1 MKIHNTV
8 KGEDMQNF
16 IEQFGDYAPIIF
28 LLLASILPIFL
39 FPPGIF
45 SVIGGLL
52 FGFKLGAVLTIIA
65 AIIYTNIMFLISR
78 YFARNKIENFLEKR
92 LTLKQFNRIFGLKD
106 NKLAT
111 FLIICRLIPIL
122 PNSVVS
128 YSYGLT
134 RISFKHYF
142 IANLIGLI
150 PGRLIWL
157 NFGSKLNNIWSL
169 EFLMAAILIL
179 AFVIIG
185 AIVAKNMEKKQNG
198 STYDEPYIMK
208 KILLTCY
215 SYIIYSKLYINFIL

>member
-1 MKIHNTV
+1 
-8 KGEDMQNF
+8 MQNF

-28 LLLASILPIFL
+28 LLLASILPILL

-52 FGFKLGAVLTIIA
+52 FGFTKGAILTIVA

-122 PNSVVS
+122 PNSIVS

-169 EFLMAAILIL
+169 EFLTAVVLIV
-179 AFVIIG
+179 AFIGIG
-185 AIVAKNMEKKQNG
+185 AIVAKNME
-198 STYDEPYIMK
+198 
-208 KILLTCY
+208 
-215 SYIIYSKLYINFIL
+215 

>member
-1 MKIHNTV
+1 
-8 KGEDMQNF
+8 MQNF

-28 LLLASILPIFL
+28 LLLASILPILL

-52 FGFKLGAVLTIIA
+52 FGFTKGAILTIVA

-122 PNSVVS
+122 PNSIVS

-169 EFLMAAILIL
+169 EFLTAAILII

-185 AIVAKNMEKKQNG
+185 TIVAKNME
-198 STYDEPYIMK
+198 
-208 KILLTCY
+208 
-215 SYIIYSKLYINFIL
+215 

>member
-52 FGFKLGAVLTIIA
+52 FGFTKGAILTIIA

-92 LTLKQFNRIFGLKD
+92 LTLKQYNRIFGLND

-122 PNSVVS
+122 PNSIVS

-169 EFLMAAILIL
+169 EFLMAAVLIV
-179 AFVIIG
+179 AFIGIG
-185 AIVAKNMEKKQNG
+185 AIVAKNMK
-198 STYDEPYIMK
+198 
-208 KILLTCY
+208 
-215 SYIIYSKLYINFIL
+215 

>member
-1 MKIHNTV
+1 
-8 KGEDMQNF
+8 MQNF

-52 FGFKLGAVLTIIA
+52 FGFTKGATLTIIA

-92 LTLKQFNRIFGLKD
+92 LTLKQFNRIFGLND
-106 NKLAT
+106 NKLST

-122 PNSVVS
+122 PNSIVS

-185 AIVAKNMEKKQNG
+185 AIVAKNME
-198 STYDEPYIMK
+198 
-208 KILLTCY
+208 
-215 SYIIYSKLYINFIL
+215 

>member
-1 MKIHNTV
+1 
-8 KGEDMQNF
+8 MQNF

-28 LLLASILPIFL
+28 LLLASILPILL

-52 FGFKLGAVLTIIA
+52 FGFKLGAFLTIIA

-92 LTLKQFNRIFGLKD
+92 LTLKQYNRIFGLND

-150 PGRLIWL
+150 PSRLIWL

-169 EFLMAAILIL
+169 EFLMAAILII

-185 AIVAKNMEKKQNG
+185 TIVAKNME
-198 STYDEPYIMK
+198 
-208 KILLTCY
+208 
-215 SYIIYSKLYINFIL
+215 

>member
-1 MKIHNTV
+1 
-8 KGEDMQNF
+8 MQNF

-78 YFARNKIENFLEKR
+78 YFVRNKIENFLEKR
-92 LTLKQFNRIFGLKD
+92 LTLKQFNRIFGLND

-111 FLIICRLIPIL
+111 FLIIYRLIPIL
-122 PNSVVS
+122 PNSIVS

-142 IANLIGLI
+142 MANLIGLI

-169 EFLMAAILIL
+169 EFLMAAILII

-185 AIVAKNMEKKQNG
+185 TIVAKNME
-198 STYDEPYIMK
+198 
-208 KILLTCY
+208 
-215 SYIIYSKLYINFIL
+215 

>member
-1 MKIHNTV
+1 
-8 KGEDMQNF
+8 MQNF

-28 LLLASILPIFL
+28 LLLASILPILL

-52 FGFKLGAVLTIIA
+52 FGFKLGAFLTIIA

-92 LTLKQFNRIFGLKD
+92 LTLKQFNRIFGLND

-122 PNSVVS
+122 PNSIVS

-142 IANLIGLI
+142 MANLIGLI

-169 EFLMAAILIL
+169 EFLTAAVLIV
-179 AFVIIG
+179 AFIGIG
-185 AIVAKNMEKKQNG
+185 AIVAKNME
-198 STYDEPYIMK
+198 
-208 KILLTCY
+208 
-215 SYIIYSKLYINFIL
+215 

>member
-1 MKIHNTV
+1 
-8 KGEDMQNF
+8 MQNF

-28 LLLASILPIFL
+28 LLLASILPILL

-52 FGFKLGAVLTIIA
+52 FGFTKGAILTIIA
-65 AIIYTNIMFLISR
+65 AIIYTNIMFLLSR

-92 LTLKQFNRIFGLKD
+92 LTLKQFNRIFGLND

-122 PNSVVS
+122 PNSIVS

-169 EFLMAAILIL
+169 EFLMAVVLIV
-179 AFVIIG
+179 AFIGIG
-185 AIVAKNMEKKQNG
+185 AIVAKNME
-198 STYDEPYIMK
+198 
-208 KILLTCY
+208 
-215 SYIIYSKLYINFIL
+215 

>member
-1 MKIHNTV
+1 
-8 KGEDMQNF
+8 MQNF

-92 LTLKQFNRIFGLKD
+92 LTLKQFNRIFSLNDK
-106 NKLAT
+106 KLAT

-122 PNSVVS
+122 PNSIVS

-142 IANLIGLI
+142 MANLIGLI
-150 PGRLIWL
+150 PSRLIWL

-169 EFLMAAILIL
+169 EFLMAAILII

-185 AIVAKNMEKKQNG
+185 AIVAKNME
-198 STYDEPYIMK
+198 
-208 KILLTCY
+208 
-215 SYIIYSKLYINFIL
+215 

>member
-92 LTLKQFNRIFGLKD
+92 LTLKQFNRIFGLND
-106 NKLAT
+106 NKLST

-122 PNSVVS
+122 PNSIVS

-169 EFLMAAILIL
+169 EFLMAAILII
-179 AFVIIG
+179 AFVAIG
-185 AIVAKNMEKKQNG
+185 AIVAKNME
-198 STYDEPYIMK
+198 
-208 KILLTCY
+208 
-215 SYIIYSKLYINFIL
+215 

>member
-1 MKIHNTV
+1 
-8 KGEDMQNF
+8 MQNF

-52 FGFKLGAVLTIIA
+52 FGFTKGAILTIIA
-65 AIIYTNIMFLISR
+65 AIIYTNIMFLLSR
-78 YFARNKIENFLEKR
+78 YFARNKIENFLTKH
-92 LTLKQFNRIFGLKD
+92 LTLEQYNRIFGLND

-169 EFLMAAILIL
+169 EFLMAAILII
-179 AFVIIG
+179 AFIGIG
-185 AIVAKNMEKKQNG
+185 AIVAKNME
-198 STYDEPYIMK
+198 
-208 KILLTCY
+208 
-215 SYIIYSKLYINFIL
+215 

>member
-28 LLLASILPIFL
+28 LLLASILPILL

-122 PNSVVS
+122 PNSIVS

-169 EFLMAAILIL
+169 EFLMAAILII
-179 AFVIIG
+179 AFVAIG
-185 AIVAKNMEKKQNG
+185 AIVAKNME
-198 STYDEPYIMK
+198 
-208 KILLTCY
+208 
-215 SYIIYSKLYINFIL
+215 

>member
-1 MKIHNTV
+1 MKIHNTI

-16 IEQFGDYAPIIF
+16 IEQFGNYAPIIF

-52 FGFKLGAVLTIIA
+52 FGFTKGAILTIIA

-185 AIVAKNMEKKQNG
+185 AIVAKNME
-198 STYDEPYIMK
+198 
-208 KILLTCY
+208 
-215 SYIIYSKLYINFIL
+215 

>member
-1 MKIHNTV
+1 MKIHNTI

-16 IEQFGDYAPIIF
+16 IEQFGNYAPIIF

-52 FGFKLGAVLTIIA
+52 FGFKLGAVLTITA

-122 PNSVVS
+122 PNSIVS

-169 EFLMAAILIL
+169 EFLMAAVLIV
-179 AFVIIG
+179 AFIGIG
-185 AIVAKNMEKKQNG
+185 AIVAKNME
-198 STYDEPYIMK
+198 
-208 KILLTCY
+208 
-215 SYIIYSKLYINFIL
+215 

>member
-1 MKIHNTV
+1 
-8 KGEDMQNF
+8 MQNF

-28 LLLASILPIFL
+28 LLLASILPILL

-92 LTLKQFNRIFGLKD
+92 LTLKQYNRIFGLND

-169 EFLMAAILIL
+169 EFLMAAILII
-179 AFVIIG
+179 AFVAIG
-185 AIVAKNMEKKQNG
+185 AIVAKNME
-198 STYDEPYIMK
+198 
-208 KILLTCY
+208 
-215 SYIIYSKLYINFIL
+215 

>member
-169 EFLMAAILIL
+169 EFLIAAILIL
-179 AFVIIG
+179 AFVIID
-185 AIVAKNMEKKQNG
+185 AIATKNME
-198 STYDEPYIMK
+198 
-208 KILLTCY
+208 
-215 SYIIYSKLYINFIL
+215 

>member
-1 MKIHNTV
+1 
-8 KGEDMQNF
+8 
-16 IEQFGDYAPIIF
+16 
-28 LLLASILPIFL
+28 
-39 FPPGIF
+39 
-45 SVIGGLL
+45 
-52 FGFKLGAVLTIIA
+52 
-65 AIIYTNIMFLISR
+65 MFLISR

-92 LTLKQFNRIFGLKD
+92 LTLKQFNRIFSLKD

-169 EFLMAAILIL
+169 EFLTAAILIV
-179 AFVIIG
+179 AFIGIG
-185 AIVAKNMEKKQNG
+185 AIVAKNME
-198 STYDEPYIMK
+198 
-208 KILLTCY
+208 
-215 SYIIYSKLYINFIL
+215 

>member
-1 MKIHNTV
+1 
-8 KGEDMQNF
+8 MQNF

-28 LLLASILPIFL
+28 LLLASILPILL

-52 FGFKLGAVLTIIA
+52 FGFKLGAFLTIIA

-92 LTLKQFNRIFGLKD
+92 LTLKQFNRIFGLND

-122 PNSVVS
+122 PNSIVS

-142 IANLIGLI
+142 MANLIGLI

-169 EFLMAAILIL
+169 EFLMAAILII
-179 AFVIIG
+179 AFVAIG
-185 AIVAKNMEKKQNG
+185 AIVAKNME
-198 STYDEPYIMK
+198 
-208 KILLTCY
+208 
-215 SYIIYSKLYINFIL
+215 

>member
-45 SVIGGLL
+45 SIIGGLL

-169 EFLMAAILIL
+169 EFLIAAILIL

-185 AIVAKNMEKKQNG
+185 AIATKNME
-198 STYDEPYIMK
+198 
-208 KILLTCY
+208 
-215 SYIIYSKLYINFIL
+215 

>member
-1 MKIHNTV
+1 
-8 KGEDMQNF
+8 MQNF
-16 IEQFGDYAPIIF
+16 IEQFGNYAPIIF

-78 YFARNKIENFLEKR
+78 YFARNKIENFLAKH
-92 LTLKQFNRIFGLKD
+92 LTLKQYNRIFGLDD

-142 IANLIGLI
+142 MANLIGLI

-169 EFLMAAILIL
+169 EFLTAAVLIV
-179 AFVIIG
+179 AFIGIG
-185 AIVAKNMEKKQNG
+185 AIVTKNTE
-198 STYDEPYIMK
+198 
-208 KILLTCY
+208 
-215 SYIIYSKLYINFIL
+215 

>member
-1 MKIHNTV
+1 
-8 KGEDMQNF
+8 MQNF

-28 LLLASILPIFL
+28 LLLASILPILL

-92 LTLKQFNRIFGLKD
+92 LTLKQFNRIFGLND

-122 PNSVVS
+122 PNSIVS

-142 IANLIGLI
+142 MANLIGLI

-169 EFLMAAILIL
+169 EFLMAAILII
-179 AFVIIG
+179 AFVAIG
-185 AIVAKNMEKKQNG
+185 AIVAKNIE
-198 STYDEPYIMK
+198 
-208 KILLTCY
+208 
-215 SYIIYSKLYINFIL
+215 

>member
-52 FGFKLGAVLTIIA
+52 FGFTKGAILTIIA
-65 AIIYTNIMFLISR
+65 AIIYTNIMFLLSR
-78 YFARNKIENFLEKR
+78 YFARNKIENFLANH
-92 LTLKQFNRIFGLKD
+92 LTLKQYNRIFGLND

-169 EFLMAAILIL
+169 EFLMAAILII
-179 AFVIIG
+179 AFVAIG
-185 AIVAKNMEKKQNG
+185 AIVAKNME
-198 STYDEPYIMK
+198 
-208 KILLTCY
+208 
-215 SYIIYSKLYINFIL
+215 

>member
-1 MKIHNTV
+1 
-8 KGEDMQNF
+8 MQNF

-28 LLLASILPIFL
+28 LLLASILPILL

-52 FGFKLGAVLTIIA
+52 FGFKLGAFLTIIA

-92 LTLKQFNRIFGLKD
+92 LTLKQFNRIFGLND

-122 PNSVVS
+122 PNSIVS

-142 IANLIGLI
+142 MANLIGLI

-169 EFLMAAILIL
+169 EFLTAIVLIV
-179 AFVIIG
+179 AFIGIG
-185 AIVAKNMEKKQNG
+185 AIVAKNME
-198 STYDEPYIMK
+198 
-208 KILLTCY
+208 
-215 SYIIYSKLYINFIL
+215 

>member
-1 MKIHNTV
+1 
-8 KGEDMQNF
+8 MQNF
-16 IEQFGDYAPIIF
+16 IEQFGDCAPIIF
-28 LLLASILPIFL
+28 LLLASILSIFL

-92 LTLKQFNRIFGLKD
+92 LTLKQFNRIFSLNDK
-106 NKLAT
+106 KLAT

-122 PNSVVS
+122 PNSIVS

-142 IANLIGLI
+142 MANLIGLI
-150 PGRLIWL
+150 PSRLIWL

-169 EFLMAAILIL
+169 EFLMAAILII

-185 AIVAKNMEKKQNG
+185 TIVAKNME
-198 STYDEPYIMK
+198 
-208 KILLTCY
+208 
-215 SYIIYSKLYINFIL
+215 

>member
-28 LLLASILPIFL
+28 LLLASILPILL

-52 FGFKLGAVLTIIA
+52 FGFTKGAILTIIA

-122 PNSVVS
+122 PNSIVS

-142 IANLIGLI
+142 IANLICLI

-169 EFLMAAILIL
+169 EFLMAAILII
-179 AFVIIG
+179 AFVAIG
-185 AIVAKNMEKKQNG
+185 AIVTKNME
-198 STYDEPYIMK
+198 
-208 KILLTCY
+208 
-215 SYIIYSKLYINFIL
+215 

>member
-1 MKIHNTV
+1 MKIHNTI

-65 AIIYTNIMFLISR
+65 AIIYTNTMFLISR

-92 LTLKQFNRIFGLKD
+92 LTLKQFNRIFGLND

-122 PNSVVS
+122 PNSIVS

-169 EFLMAAILIL
+169 EFLMAAVLIV
-179 AFVIIG
+179 AFIGIG
-185 AIVAKNMEKKQNG
+185 AIVAKNME
-198 STYDEPYIMK
+198 
-208 KILLTCY
+208 
-215 SYIIYSKLYINFIL
+215 

>member
-1 MKIHNTV
+1 
-8 KGEDMQNF
+8 MQNF

-28 LLLASILPIFL
+28 LLLASILPILL

-52 FGFKLGAVLTIIA
+52 FGFKLGAFLTIIA

-92 LTLKQFNRIFGLKD
+92 LTLKQYNRIFGLND

-122 PNSVVS
+122 PNSIVS

-169 EFLMAAILIL
+169 EFLTAIILII
-179 AFVIIG
+179 AFIIIG
-185 AIVAKNMEKKQNG
+185 TIVAKSME
-198 STYDEPYIMK
+198 
-208 KILLTCY
+208 
-215 SYIIYSKLYINFIL
+215 

>member
-1 MKIHNTV
+1 
-8 KGEDMQNF
+8 MQNF
-16 IEQFGDYAPIIF
+16 IEQFGDCAPIIF

-92 LTLKQFNRIFGLKD
+92 LTLKQFNRIFSLNDK
-106 NKLAT
+106 KLAT

-122 PNSVVS
+122 PNSIVS

-142 IANLIGLI
+142 MANLIGLI
-150 PGRLIWL
+150 PSRLIWL

-169 EFLMAAILIL
+169 EFLMAAILII

-185 AIVAKNMEKKQNG
+185 TIVAKNME
-198 STYDEPYIMK
+198 
-208 KILLTCY
+208 
-215 SYIIYSKLYINFIL
+215 

>member
-1 MKIHNTV
+1 
-8 KGEDMQNF
+8 MQNF
-16 IEQFGDYAPIIF
+16 IEQFGDCAPIIF

-92 LTLKQFNRIFGLKD
+92 LTLKQFNRIFSLNDK
-106 NKLAT
+106 KLAT

-122 PNSVVS
+122 PNSIIS

-169 EFLMAAILIL
+169 EFLMAAILII

-185 AIVAKNMEKKQNG
+185 TIVAKNME
-198 STYDEPYIMK
+198 
-208 KILLTCY
+208 
-215 SYIIYSKLYINFIL
+215 

>member
-16 IEQFGDYAPIIF
+16 IEQFGNYAPIIF

-52 FGFKLGAVLTIIA
+52 FGFTKGAILTIIA
-65 AIIYTNIMFLISR
+65 AIIYTNIMFLLSR
-78 YFARNKIENFLEKR
+78 YFARNKIENFLAKH
-92 LTLKQFNRIFGLKD
+92 LTLKQYNRIFGLND

-122 PNSVVS
+122 PNSIVS

-169 EFLMAAILIL
+169 EFLTAAILIL

-185 AIVAKNMEKKQNG
+185 AIVAKNME
-198 STYDEPYIMK
+198 
-208 KILLTCY
+208 
-215 SYIIYSKLYINFIL
+215 

>member
-1 MKIHNTV
+1 MKIHNTI

-16 IEQFGDYAPIIF
+16 IEQFGNCAPIIF

-52 FGFKLGAVLTIIA
+52 FGFTKGAILTIIA
-65 AIIYTNIMFLISR
+65 AIIYTNIMFLLSR
-78 YFARNKIENFLEKR
+78 YFARNKIENFLAKH
-92 LTLKQFNRIFGLKD
+92 LTLKQYNRIFGLND
-106 NKLAT
+106 NKLST

-169 EFLMAAILIL
+169 EFLTAAILIL

-185 AIVAKNMEKKQNG
+185 AIVAKNME
-198 STYDEPYIMK
+198 
-208 KILLTCY
+208 
-215 SYIIYSKLYINFIL
+215 

>member
-1 MKIHNTV
+1 
-8 KGEDMQNF
+8 MQIF

-28 LLLASILPIFL
+28 LLLASILPILL

-45 SVIGGLL
+45 SIIGGLL
-52 FGFKLGAVLTIIA
+52 FGFKLGAFLTIIA

-78 YFARNKIENFLEKR
+78 YFARNKIESFLEKR

-169 EFLMAAILIL
+169 EFLMAAVLIV
-179 AFVIIG
+179 AFIGIG
-185 AIVAKNMEKKQNG
+185 AIVAKNME
-198 STYDEPYIMK
+198 
-208 KILLTCY
+208 
-215 SYIIYSKLYINFIL
+215 